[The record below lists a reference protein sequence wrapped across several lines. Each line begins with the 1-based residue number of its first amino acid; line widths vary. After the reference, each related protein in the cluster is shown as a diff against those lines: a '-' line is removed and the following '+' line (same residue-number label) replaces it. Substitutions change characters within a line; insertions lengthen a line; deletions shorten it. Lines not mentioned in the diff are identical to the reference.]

1 MSSKVEIAQ
10 EAINELKRLRKKYAS
25 FKTNFEALL
34 SSLEEEP
41 TQGQPLGKDCYKV
54 RLAIASKQPGKSGGG
69 GARIITCVK
78 LVGERVFII
87 SAYDKSEA
95 STVEDNEIYR
105 RLKNAGL

>member
-1 MSSKVEIAQ
+1 MSYKVEIAQ

-25 FKTNFEALL
+25 FKTDFEALL

-54 RLAIASKQPGKSGGG
+54 RLAIASKQPGKSG